1 MREFVRK
8 NRWRIFLAI
17 AIIVAVTAVF
27 HYFSSLI
34 DMKALE
40 THMRSFGN
48 LMPLFLL
55 LLIIITSTIG
65 FIFPIPVAAS
75 ALLMDYSSAFFIS
88 IIGLTIGAV
97 FSFIV
102 ARYIGRDYV
111 ERKFVNRMRR
121 LKHYDDNLRKR
132 GFWTIVFFR
141 LVSLIPFE
149 LINIVAGL
157 SEIGIVRFTLGT
169 IVGIIPGTLLTIYLV
184 QSTKDVTSLNF
195 LLSSITMTLFSL
207 LPLLSRKVRLA
218 IFGK

>member
-1 MREFVRK
+1 MREFLRK
-8 NRWRIFLAI
+8 NKWRIALA
-17 AIIVAVTAVF
+17 AIILISITATF
-27 HYFSSLI
+27 HYFSTLI

-40 THMRSFGN
+40 IHIRSFGP

-75 ALLMDYSSAFFIS
+75 AILLNFQYAFLIS
-88 IIGLTIGAV
+88 ILGLTIGAV
-97 FSFIV
+97 ISFVI

-111 ERKFVNRMRR
+111 ERRFVNKMTR
-121 LKHYDDNLRKR
+121 LKHYDDNLEKR

-157 SEIGIVRFTLGT
+157 SEIHLLKFTLGT
-169 IVGIIPGTLLTIYLV
+169 IIGIIPGTLLTIYLV
-184 QSTKDVTSLNF
+184 QSTNDVTSLNF
-195 LLSSITMTLFSL
+195 LLSSIAMTLFSL
-207 LPLLSRKVRLA
+207 LPLLSRKVRFA
-218 IFGK
+218 IFGR